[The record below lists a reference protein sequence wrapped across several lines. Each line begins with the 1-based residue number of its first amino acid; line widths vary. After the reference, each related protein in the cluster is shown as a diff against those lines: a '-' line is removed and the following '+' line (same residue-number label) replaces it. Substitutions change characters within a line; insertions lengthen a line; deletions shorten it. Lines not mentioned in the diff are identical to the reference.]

1 MNLAF
6 IVDQVKVGRSAEGSF
21 RSIREMMKLTLF
33 DLIKIRLN
41 SDFQ

>member
-1 MNLAF
+1 MNPAF
-6 IVDQVKVGRSAEGSF
+6 IVDQVKVGRSAEGSL

-33 DLIKIRLN
+33 NLTKIRLN

>member
-6 IVDQVKVGRSAEGSF
+6 IADQVKVGRSAEGSF
-21 RSIREMMKLTLF
+21 RGIREMMKLTLF
-33 DLIKIRLN
+33 DLTKIRLN